1 MSKAR
6 WPIRALVVD
15 DLHDAAESLARL
27 LQTMGCAATFVTQ
40 SNKALDA
47 AESMEAEIVFL
58 DLGMPELDGYQ
69 LARMYR
75 RRHGEAMVLVAI
87 TAYGAPKDRVRSREA
102 GFDAHV
108 QKPADIH
115 IVESILATVL
125 SARR

>member
-1 MSKAR
+1 MPKACR
-6 WPIRALVVD
+6 PIRALVVD
-15 DLHDAAESLARL
+15 DIHDAAESLARL
-27 LQTMGCAATFVTQ
+27 LQAMDCAATFVTD

-47 AESMEAEIVFL
+47 AEAMDAEIVFL
-58 DLGMPELDGYQ
+58 DIGMPNFDGYQ
-69 LARMYR
+69 LARMLR
-75 RRHGEAMVLVAI
+75 RRHGEALVLVAV
-87 TAYGAPKDRVRSREA
+87 TAYGTPKDRVRSREA